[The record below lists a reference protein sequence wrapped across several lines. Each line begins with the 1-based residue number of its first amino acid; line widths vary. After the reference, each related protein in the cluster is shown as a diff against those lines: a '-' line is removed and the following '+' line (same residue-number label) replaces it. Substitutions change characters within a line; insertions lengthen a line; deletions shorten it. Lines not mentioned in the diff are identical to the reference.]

1 MVHQLLSNRSHYTEI
16 NGSVSTEQAIDIS
29 VLQGSILGSILF
41 LCFINDLHLATWL
54 LILLF
59 ANDTTVVDSD
69 SDLPTLINR
78 VNTELQKIANWFRC
92 K

>member
-1 MVHQLLSNRSHYTEI
+1 MVHQLLSNRSQYTEI

-29 VLQGSILGSILF
+29 VLQESILGSILF

-59 ANDTTVVDSD
+59 ADDTAVVDSD